1 MVNYKNAYED
11 ERRRSN
17 QRSGLSKIGM
27 QAMASEGQLMTRPDL
42 ANGYGLQNSNSG
54 ANLNSAN
61 FGVESMKQREAY
73 MQMKSSAAGG
83 RLRRDVDMDAN

>member
-1 MVNYKNAYED
+1 
-11 ERRRSN
+11 
-17 QRSGLSKIGM
+17 M
-27 QAMASEGQLMTRPDL
+27 QAMASEGNLMTRPDL
-42 ANGYGLQNSNSG
+42 ANDLYGLSNSNSG
-54 ANLNSAN
+54 AQLNSAN